1 MYPHLAKDKNC
12 TGCLACYDVC
22 NHNAI
27 KIITKNSHQHVRVD
41 INACRECGLC
51 EKSCPIITPIRK
63 NEFEAMKVYGGW
75 ANDEQTRIDAAS
87 GGGFAGLAQS
97 FFHLHKEDKV
107 AVIGAALVNNRVYHK
122 LIEHEK
128 DITLLTNSKYIQSY
142 TQGIYKEVSKKLKN
156 GYWILFSG
164 CPCQIAGLYG
174 YLGKKRDCERLITI
188 EVVCHGIASHEAL
201 DLHLEYYKSSHIYRF
216 RDKRKGTQDWKFS
229 QCTTIEQN
237 GKEVKLKRKDDI
249 FYSIYAGWML
259 DRKSCSNCQFSE
271 INRVAD
277 ITLADFWGLPVPDYY
292 KQGVSLIIANNSKA
306 NSLIKNADSI
316 YTFEDSLRTA
326 IDGNPH
332 LFTGYKFI
340 QYHPIVIWPNFFR
353 KVLSKKLRFNILTN
367 KMPYKLFWAFYKLAT
382 IYLTKY
388 RKQQTI
394 KKLQEKAPNLLKI
407 INRGGKW
414 PIPKLQKIHE
424 YENRNNHHL

>member
-1 MYPHLAKDKNC
+1 
-12 TGCLACYDVC
+12 
-22 NHNAI
+22 
-27 KIITKNSHQHVRVD
+27 
-41 INACRECGLC
+41 
-51 EKSCPIITPIRK
+51 
-63 NEFEAMKVYGGW
+63 
-75 ANDEQTRIDAAS
+75 
-87 GGGFAGLAQS
+87 
-97 FFHLHKEDKV
+97 
-107 AVIGAALVNNRVYHK
+107 
-122 LIEHEK
+122 
-128 DITLLTNSKYIQSY
+128 
-142 TQGIYKEVSKKLKN
+142 
-156 GYWILFSG
+156 
-164 CPCQIAGLYG
+164 
-174 YLGKKRDCERLITI
+174 
-188 EVVCHGIASHEAL
+188 
-201 DLHLEYYKSSHIYRF
+201 
-216 RDKRKGTQDWKFS
+216 
-229 QCTTIEQN
+229 
-237 GKEVKLKRKDDI
+237 
-249 FYSIYAGWML
+249 ML

-407 INRGGKW
+407 INRGG
-414 PIPKLQKIHE
+414 
-424 YENRNNHHL
+424 

>member
-1 MYPHLAKDKNC
+1 M
-12 TGCLACYDVC
+12 ACYDAC

-27 KIITKNSHQHVRVD
+27 KIITKNSHQYVRVD

-63 NEFEAMKVYGGW
+63 NKFEAMKVYGGW

-87 GGGFAGLAQS
+87 GGGFAGLAHS

-107 AVIGAALVNNRVYHK
+107 AVIGATLVNNRVYHK
-122 LIEHEK
+122 LIEQEK
-128 DITLLTNSKYIQSY
+128 DIILLTNSKYIQSH
-142 TQGIYKEVSKKLKN
+142 TKGIYKDVSKKLKN
-156 GYWILFSG
+156 GYWVLFSG
-164 CPCQIAGLYG
+164 CPCQVAGLYG
-174 YLGKKRDCERLITI
+174 YLGKKRDCEHLITI

-216 RDKRKGTQDWKFS
+216 RDKQKGTQDWKFS

-249 FYSIYAGWML
+249 FYSIYASWML
-259 DRKSCSNCQFSE
+259 DRRSCSNCQFSE
-271 INRVAD
+271 INRIAD

-316 YTFEDSLRTA
+316 YIFEDSLYTA
-326 IDGNPH
+326 INGNPH

-340 QYHPIVIWPNFFR
+340 QYHPIVMWPNFFQ

-394 KKLQEKAPNLLKI
+394 KKLQENAPNLLKI
-407 INRGGKW
+407 PNRGGVKW

-424 YENRNNHHL
+424 YENRNNYHL

>member
-1 MYPHLAKDKNC
+1 MKKKLFILNIWKNMPNLASHKYC
-12 TGCLACYDVC
+12 TGCMACNDTCY
-22 NHNAI
+22 HNAI
-27 KIITKNSHQHVRVD
+27 TVVEKNHIPFVEIDTNKCV
-41 INACRECGLC
+41 NCGLC
-51 EKSCPIITPIRK
+51 EKVCPIITPIRK
-63 NEFEAMKVYGGW
+63 NRFKDMKVYGGW
-75 ANDEQTRIDAAS
+75 ANDEQTRINAAS

-97 FFHLHKEDKV
+97 FFHLHKETKV
-107 AVIGAALVNNRVYHK
+107 AVVGATLINNRVHHK
-122 LIEHEK
+122 LIEQEE
-128 DITLLTNSKYIQSY
+128 DIYLLTNSKYIQSN
-142 TQGIYKEVSKKLKN
+142 TQGIYKETIEKLKA
-156 GYWILFSG
+156 GYWVLFSG

-174 YLGKKRDCERLITI
+174 LLGKKKDNERLVTI
-188 EVVCHGIASHEAL
+188 EVVCHGIASYEAL
-201 DLHLEYYKSSHIYRF
+201 DLHLKYYNSTHIYRF
-216 RDKRKGTQDWKFS
+216 RDKRQGTQDWKFS

-340 QYHPIVIWPNFFR
+340 QYHPIVMWPNFFR

-394 KKLQEKAPNLLKI
+394 KKLQENAPNLLKTV
-407 INRGGKW
+407 NRGGG
-414 PIPKLQKIHE
+414 
-424 YENRNNHHL
+424 